1 MQKRV
6 RYNSSN
12 IDTRYT
18 EKGLDFR
25 DIPEL
30 YMIYLTKTD
39 VFGGNRTVYHVE
51 RTVRET
57 GETVDNG
64 IHEVYIN
71 ARVDD
76 GTEIA
81 RMMRY
86 FRNTQGEEACFPRVS
101 GRIRYLKEEEKGVE
115 EMCEAVEQ
123 YAKER
128 AEREAREVAKKVTK
142 EVTKDVA
149 RENARRC
156 FENGLDFDVVANIV
170 IQLTREELQD
180 IYRNGIK

>member
-1 MQKRV
+1 
-6 RYNSSN
+6 
-12 IDTRYT
+12 
-18 EKGLDFR
+18 
-25 DIPEL
+25 
-30 YMIYLTKTD
+30 MIYLTKTD

-64 IHEVYIN
+64 MHEVYIN

-76 GTEIA
+76 GTDIA

-128 AEREAREVAKKVTK
+128 AEREAREVAKKVTREVTK

-180 IYRNGIK
+180 IYRNGRK